1 MKKYNNILESDRKS
15 ITEFLQWNDKNGC
28 YTDENCDIEGVE
40 RMTYEDAVKYFF
52 GVMNEDFYY
61 NITDNIFEL
70 TYEDVIR
77 YAKENNLY
85 DKTMCKLE
93 MLFNQKNIA
102 ETFYRGLLD

>member
-1 MKKYNNILESDRKS
+1 MKNENERIK

-52 GVMNEDFYY
+52 GVMDEDFYY

-77 YAKENNLY
+77 YAKGNNLH
-85 DKTMCKLE
+85 DKIMTKLNT
-93 MLFNQKNIA
+93 LINS
-102 ETFYRGLLD
+102 ETIDNTLYRSLLD